1 MVRSLGGWRGR
12 EFAGSFIEEGSG
24 LSLPSWKPRQIP
36 EKNPKALAS
45 ALNVFLA
52 RYSFRVCWQVLNP
65 CCRTPGVVC
74 LVPCRRWANLSLSP
88 PTEGRL
94 PRALN
99 TRLALRA
106 NPGSRSHGTRVAPFS
121 WPVTR
126 SRTDSSLAFKVF
138 SIT

>member
-1 MVRSLGGWRGR
+1 MVRSLGVGGGR
-12 EFAGSFIEEGSG
+12 EFAGSFIGEGSG

-36 EKNPKALAS
+36 EKNPKALART
-45 ALNVFLA
+45 LNIFLA

-74 LVPCRRWANLSLSP
+74 PVPYRRWANLSLSP
-88 PTEGRL
+88 PAKGRL

-99 TRLALRA
+99 TRLWT
-106 NPGSRSHGTRVAPFS
+106 NPGSRSHGACVAPFS

-126 SRTDSSLAFKVF
+126 SRTDSPLAFKVF